1 EMSLTPALSRKEMEL
16 PYLLGEGLRMRVMKI
31 GEEMSQ
37 HLNHNH
43 NMKMYGE
50 IKLYAGSGS
59 PELSQK
65 IADYLGQQISP
76 REVIKFPNENI
87 FVKLKSSARGQDV
100 YVIQTTS
107 SPVHYNLM
115 ELLIMSQTL
124 RLDSAARI
132 TAVVPYWCYGR
143 SDREDQPRVPIT
155 ARLVADMIEIAG
167 ADRYMTFDP
176 HAGQIQGFFS
186 IPGDVLTASHMIS
199 EYIKEDLLAQMKD
212 PVVVATDLGFAK
224 KGRNYALDLDLPIAF
239 IEKRRSG
246 NDANAEAL
254 TLIGDVKERDVIIV
268 DDEVDTGGSIA
279 QAVNVVKKHGARD
292 IYLAFIHPIFSK
304 NAARTLADL
313 PIKHIITTDTVSI
326 PEQKMEPL
334 AGRIT
339 ILSISSMLGEVIR
352 RAHEGRSVGEM
363 FNE

>member
-1 EMSLTPALSRKEMEL
+1 M
-16 PYLLGEGLRMRVMKI
+16 
-31 GEEMSQ
+31 Q
-37 HLNHNH
+37 HHAH
-43 NMKMYGE
+43 DIKMYGE
-50 IKLYAGSGS
+50 IKLYAGSCS
-59 PELSQK
+59 PDLAQK
-65 IADYLGQQISP
+65 IADYLDQKLSP
-76 REVIKFPNENI
+76 REVIEFPNENI
-87 FVKLKSSARGQDV
+87 FVKLKSSVRGQDV

-115 ELLIMSQTL
+115 ELLIMIQTL

-132 TAVVPYWCYGR
+132 TAVVPYLCYGR
-143 SDREDQPRVPIT
+143 SDKKDQPRVPIT

-199 EYIKEDLLAQMKD
+199 NYIKRKLQLQMQD

-246 NDANAEAL
+246 NEARTEAL
-254 TLIGDVKERDVIIV
+254 TLIGEVQGRDVIIV

-279 QAVNVVKKHGARD
+279 QAVNVVRENGARD
-292 IYLAFIHPIFSK
+292 IYLAFIHPIFSN
-304 NAARTLADL
+304 NAAERLAELD
-313 PIKHIITTDTVSI
+313 IKQILTTDTI
-326 PEQKMEPL
+326 PISPEKMKPL
-334 AGRIT
+334 EGRVT
-339 ILSISSMLGEVIR
+339 ILSIAPMLGEVIR

>member
-1 EMSLTPALSRKEMEL
+1 MAQYE
-16 PYLLGEGLRMRVMKI
+16 
-31 GEEMSQ
+31 Q
-37 HLNHNH
+37 HDHD
-43 NMKMYGE
+43 MKMYGE
-50 IKLYAGSGS
+50 IKLYGGSGS

-65 IADYLGQQISP
+65 IADYLEQKLSP
-76 REVIKFPNENI
+76 REVIQFPNENI
-87 FVKLKSSARGQDV
+87 FIKLNSSTRGQDV

-115 ELLIMSQTL
+115 ELLIMIQTI

-132 TAVVPYWCYGR
+132 TAVVPYLCYGR
-143 SDREDQPRVPIT
+143 SDKKDQPRVPIT
-155 ARLVADMIEIAG
+155 ARLVADMLESAG

-199 EYIKEDLLAQMKD
+199 DHIKANMLNEMKD

-224 KGRNYALDLDLPIAF
+224 KGRNYALDMDLPIAF
-239 IEKRRSG
+239 IEKRRTG
-246 NDANAEAL
+246 NSENNAEAL
-254 TLIGDVKERDVIIV
+254 TLIGEVEGRDVIIV

-279 QAVNVVKKHGARD
+279 QAVNVVKNNGAGD
-292 IYLAFIHPIFSK
+292 VYLAFIHPIFSR
-304 NAARTLADL
+304 NAAQRLAEL
-313 PIKHIITTDTVSI
+313 PLKRIITTDTVAI
-326 PEQKMEPL
+326 PPDKMKFLEDKV
-334 AGRIT
+334 T
-339 ILSISSMLGEVIR
+339 VLSIAPMLGEVIR